1 MTMISRSTLA
11 ASLAASLAATLVAAP
26 ASAWAQT
33 TPQAPAPTA
42 PKVTRADLAA
52 AYMRVDAAYT
62 QRETAKTLPD
72 SVRAQINRMVDRAAL
87 SFFSG
92 QFAAAVST
100 SDAAQLQWSG
110 VPVASTPVASTPVR
124 GPRALHGAPVSAA
137 RDEYLARLAAVDS
150 TGPLAQALLSTRER
164 AKLLVDVPSPERS
177 AEFLHDPATLS
188 RDLAREVSVLERG
201 RDPYIGLVGDFW
213 RVYRGANNALVP
225 MRIVAP
231 PSANVR
237 KPVGVLLVL
246 HGAGGD
252 ENMFVDAYGSGIV
265 SKLAAEQRLILV
277 SPRTDVF
284 GVTPAHFDA
293 LMALLRNEFRIDST
307 RVYLIGHSMGAGA
320 AARLVQ
326 ARPAQFAAVAM
337 LAGGSPI
344 TVPGAPPS
352 LYVGAELDGIIPAAR
367 VEAAAKATPGAVY
380 ELFRH
385 EGHLLMVGNGV
396 RRAVPWLVSHTR

>member
-1 MTMISRSTLA
+1 MIRLVRAVA
-11 ASLAASLAATLVAAP
+11 AVVWCAPALVRAQASAPAP
-26 ASAWAQT
+26 AS
-33 TPQAPAPTA
+33 
-42 PKVTRADLAA
+42 KITRADLAA

-62 QRETAKTLPD
+62 QRENAKTLPD
-72 SVRAQINRMVDRAAL
+72 SLRAQVNRTVDRAAL

-92 QFAAAVST
+92 QFGAAVGT
-100 SDAAQLQWSG
+100 IDAAAAQLTG
-110 VPVASTPVASTPVR
+110 APTLGPTKPT
-124 GPRALHGAPVSAA
+124 GPRSLNGAPVSAA
-137 RDEYLARLAAVDS
+137 RDEYLARLAVVDS
-150 TGPLAQALLSTRER
+150 AGPLAQALLSARER

-177 AEFLHDPATLS
+177 AEFLNDPARLS

-252 ENMFVDAYGSGIV
+252 ENMFVDAYGSGIAT
-265 SKLAAEQRLILV
+265 KLAAEQRLILV
-277 SPRTDVF
+277 SPKTDLF
-284 GVTPAHFDA
+284 GVTPEHFDA
-293 LMALLRNEFRIDST
+293 LMVLLRNEFRIDSS

-326 ARPAQFAAVAM
+326 ARPTQFAAVAL

-344 TVPGAPPS
+344 TVANAPPS
-352 LYVGAELDGIIPAAR
+352 LFVGAELDGIIPAAR
-367 VEAAAKATPGAVY
+367 VEAAAKATPGATY
-380 ELFRH
+380 ELLRH

>member
-1 MTMISRSTLA
+1 MTMISRSALA

-26 ASAWAQT
+26 AGAWAQA
-33 TPQAPAPTA
+33 TPQAPAPAA

-62 QRETAKTLPD
+62 QRENTKTLPD
-72 SVRAQINRMVDRAAL
+72 SVRAQINRTVDRAAL

-100 SDAAQLQWSG
+100 IDAAQLQLSG

>member
-1 MTMISRSTLA
+1 MTILPR
-11 ASLAASLAATLVAAP
+11 VAAFAVWCAP
-26 ASAWAQT
+26 ALVWAQ
-33 TPQAPAPTA
+33 APVAA
-42 PKVTRADLAA
+42 KVTRADLAA
-52 AYMRVDAAYT
+52 AYMRVDAAYA
-62 QRETAKTLPD
+62 QREQAKTLSD
-72 SVRAQINRMVDRAAL
+72 TLRAQVNRTVDRAAL

-100 SDAAQLQWSG
+100 IDAAAVQLTGLASAAP
-110 VPVASTPVASTPVR
+110 VPSV
-124 GPRALHGAPVSAA
+124 GPRSLNGAPVSAA
-137 RDEYLARLAAVDS
+137 RDEFLARLAVVDS
-150 TGPLAQALLSTRER
+150 AGPLAQALLSTRER

-177 AEFLHDPATLS
+177 AEFLNDPAKLS

-252 ENMFVDAYGSGIV
+252 ENMFVDAYGGGIV
-265 SKLAAEQRLILV
+265 TKLAAEQRLILV
-277 SPRTDVF
+277 SPKTDIF
-284 GVTPAHFDA
+284 GMTPEHFDK
-293 LMALLRNEFRIDST
+293 LMVLLRNEFRIDSS
-307 RVYLIGHSMGAGA
+307 RVYLIGHSMGGGA
-320 AARLVQ
+320 AARLAQ

-344 TVPGAPPS
+344 TVPNAPPS
-352 LYVGAELDGIIPAAR
+352 LFVGAELDGIIPAAR
-367 VEAAAKATPGAVY
+367 VEAAAKATPGATY

-396 RRAVPWLVSHTR
+396 RRAVPWLVTHSR

>member
-1 MTMISRSTLA
+1 MTMISRSALA
-11 ASLAASLAATLVAAP
+11 ASLAALLAATFVAAP
-26 ASAWAQT
+26 AGAWAQA
-33 TPQAPAPTA
+33 TPQAPAPTT

-62 QRETAKTLPD
+62 QRENTKTLPD
-72 SVRAQINRMVDRAAL
+72 SVRAQINRTVDRAAL

-100 SDAAQLQWSG
+100 IDAAQLQLSG
-110 VPVASTPVASTPVR
+110 VPVAPTPVR
-124 GPRALHGAPVSAA
+124 GPRSLSGAPVSAA

-284 GVTPAHFDA
+284 GVTPEHFDA

>member
-1 MTMISRSTLA
+1 MRLVRA
-11 ASLAASLAATLVAAP
+11 VAAVAFVP
-26 ASAWAQT
+26 ALVGA
-33 TPQAPAPTA
+33 QAPSAAPMTA

-62 QRETAKTLPD
+62 QRENAKTLPD
-72 SVRAQINRMVDRAAL
+72 SLRAQVNRTVDRAAL

-92 QFAAAVST
+92 QFGTAVGTIDAA
-100 SDAAQLQWSG
+100 AAQLTG
-110 VPVASTPVASTPVR
+110 VPLVVPVVAA
-124 GPRALHGAPVSAA
+124 GPRSLNGAPVSAA

-164 AKLLVDVPSPERS
+164 ARLLVDVPSPERS
-177 AEFLHDPATLS
+177 AEFLNDPARLS

-213 RVYRGANNALVP
+213 RVYRGANNTLVP

-252 ENMFVDAYGSGIV
+252 ENMFVDAYGSGIATT
-265 SKLAAEQRLILV
+265 LAAEQRLILV
-277 SPRTDVF
+277 SPKADVF
-284 GVTPAHFDA
+284 GATPEHFDA
-293 LMALLRNEFRIDST
+293 LMVLLRNEFRIDSS

-320 AARLVQ
+320 AARLAQ
-326 ARPAQFAAVAM
+326 ARPAQFAAVAL

-344 TVPGAPPS
+344 TVANAPPS
-352 LYVGAELDGIIPAAR
+352 LFVGAELDGIIPASR
-367 VEAAAKATPGAVY
+367 VEAAAKATPGATF

>member
-100 SDAAQLQWSG
+100 IDAAQLQLSG

-225 MRIVAP
+225 MRLVAP
-231 PSANVR
+231 PAANER

>member
-1 MTMISRSTLA
+1 MTMIFRSTLA
-11 ASLAASLAATLVAAP
+11 ASLAATLVGAP
-26 ASAWAQT
+26 SGAWAQA

-92 QFAAAVST
+92 QFAAAVGT
-100 SDAAQLQWSG
+100 IDAAQLQLSG

-252 ENMFVDAYGSGIV
+252 ENMFVDAYGRGIV

>member
-1 MTMISRSTLA
+1 
-11 ASLAASLAATLVAAP
+11 
-26 ASAWAQT
+26 
-33 TPQAPAPTA
+33 
-42 PKVTRADLAA
+42 

-92 QFAAAVST
+92 QFAAAVGT
-100 SDAAQLQWSG
+100 IDAAQLQLSG

-252 ENMFVDAYGSGIV
+252 ENMFVDAYGRGIV

>member
-1 MTMISRSTLA
+1 MTMWWRVMAVGVLF
-11 ASLAASLAATLVAAP
+11 AP
-26 ASAWAQT
+26 ALARA
-33 TPQAPAPTA
+33 QAPVTPKAIPTA
-42 PKVTRADLAA
+42 VTPKVTRADLAA

-62 QRETAKTLPD
+62 QREIAKTLPD
-72 SVRAQINRMVDRAAL
+72 SLRAAVNRTVDRAAL

-92 QFAAAVST
+92 QFAAAVGT
-100 SDAAQLQWSG
+100 IDAAAAQLTG
-110 VPVASTPVASTPVR
+110 VASVPPAPPA
-124 GPRALHGAPVSAA
+124 GPRSLNGAPASAA

-150 TGPLAQALLSTRER
+150 MGPLAQALLSTRER

-177 AEFLHDPATLS
+177 AEFLNDPAKLS

-231 PSANVR
+231 PAANVR

-252 ENMFVDAYGSGIV
+252 ENMFVDAYGSGIIT
-265 SKLAAEQRLILV
+265 KLAAEQRLILV
-277 SPRTDVF
+277 SPKTDVF
-284 GVTPAHFDA
+284 GTSPEHFDA
-293 LMALLRNEFRIDST
+293 LMTLLRNEFRIDSS
-307 RVYLIGHSMGAGA
+307 RVYLIGHLMGAGA
-320 AARLVQ
+320 AARLAQ
-326 ARPAQFAAVAM
+326 ARPTQFAAVAM

-344 TVPGAPPS
+344 TAPNAPPS
-352 LYVGAELDGIIPAAR
+352 LFVGAELDGIIPAAR
-367 VEAAAKATPGAVY
+367 VEAAAKATPGATY

-396 RRAVPWLVSHTR
+396 RRAVPWLMTHSR

>member
-26 ASAWAQT
+26 ASAWAQA
-33 TPQAPAPTA
+33 TPQAPAPTT

-100 SDAAQLQWSG
+100 IDAAQLQLSG

>member
-26 ASAWAQT
+26 SGAWAQA
-33 TPQAPAPTA
+33 TPQAPAPTT

-92 QFAAAVST
+92 QFTAAVST
-100 SDAAQLQWSG
+100 IDAAQLQLSG
-110 VPVASTPVASTPVR
+110 VPVASTPVR

>member
-1 MTMISRSTLA
+1 MTMWWRVLA
-11 ASLAASLAATLVAAP
+11 ASALCAP
-26 ASAWAQT
+26 ALVWAQ
-33 TPQAPAPTA
+33 APVVAA

-52 AYMRVDAAYT
+52 AYMRVDAVYT
-62 QRETAKTLPD
+62 QRENAKTLPD
-72 SVRAQINRMVDRAAL
+72 SLRAQVNRTVDRAAL

-92 QFAAAVST
+92 QFAAAVGT
-100 SDAAQLQWSG
+100 IDAAAVQLGG
-110 VPVASTPVASTPVR
+110 VPTPPVSAPV
-124 GPRALHGAPVSAA
+124 GPRVLNGAPASAA
-137 RDEYLARLAAVDS
+137 RDEYLARLAVVDS
-150 TGPLAQALLSTRER
+150 TGALAQALLSTRER
-164 AKLLVDVPSPERS
+164 AKLLVDVPSPDRS
-177 AEFLHDPATLS
+177 AEFLNDPAKLS

-252 ENMFVDAYGSGIV
+252 ENMFVDAYGSGLV
-265 SKLAAEQRLILV
+265 TKLAAEQRLILV
-277 SPRTDVF
+277 SPKTDVF
-284 GVTPAHFDA
+284 GATPEHFDA
-293 LMALLRNEFRIDST
+293 LMALLRKEFRIDSS

-320 AARLVQ
+320 AARLAQ
-326 ARPAQFAAVAM
+326 ARPAQIAAVAM

-344 TVPGAPPS
+344 TVPNAPPS
-352 LYVGAELDGIIPAAR
+352 RFIGAELDGIIPAAR
-367 VEAAAKATPGAVY
+367 VEAAAKATPGATY

-396 RRAVPWLVSHTR
+396 RRAVPWLVSYTR

>member
-1 MTMISRSTLA
+1 MTMWWRVLA
-11 ASLAASLAATLVAAP
+11 ASALCAP
-26 ASAWAQT
+26 ALAMA
-33 TPQAPAPTA
+33 QAPVVAA

-52 AYMRVDAAYT
+52 AYMRVDAVYT
-62 QRETAKTLPD
+62 QRENAKTLPD
-72 SVRAQINRMVDRAAL
+72 SLRAQVNRTVDRAAL

-92 QFAAAVST
+92 QFAAAVGT
-100 SDAAQLQWSG
+100 IDAAAVQLGG
-110 VPVASTPVASTPVR
+110 VPTAPAAAV
-124 GPRALHGAPVSAA
+124 GPRMLNGAPASAA
-137 RDEYLARLAAVDS
+137 RDEYLARLAVVDS
-150 TGPLAQALLSTRER
+150 TGALAQALLSTRER
-164 AKLLVDVPSPERS
+164 AKLLVDIPSPDRS
-177 AEFLHDPATLS
+177 AEFLNDPAKLS

-252 ENMFVDAYGSGIV
+252 ENMFVDAYGSGLV
-265 SKLAAEQRLILV
+265 TKLAAEQRLILV
-277 SPRTDVF
+277 SPKTDVF
-284 GVTPAHFDA
+284 GATPEHFDA
-293 LMALLRNEFRIDST
+293 LMALLRKEFRIDSS

-320 AARLVQ
+320 AARLAQ
-326 ARPAQFAAVAM
+326 ARPAQIAGVAM

-344 TVPGAPPS
+344 TVPNAPPS
-352 LYVGAELDGIIPAAR
+352 LFIGAELDGIIPAAR
-367 VEAAAKATPGAVY
+367 VEAAAKATRGATY

-396 RRAVPWLVSHTR
+396 RRAVPWLVTHTR

>member
-1 MTMISRSTLA
+1 MTMWRRVMA
-11 ASLAASLAATLVAAP
+11 ASVLFAPALARAQVPVTPKAAATAVT
-26 ASAWAQT
+26 S
-33 TPQAPAPTA
+33 
-42 PKVTRADLAA
+42 KVTRADLAA

-72 SVRAQINRMVDRAAL
+72 SLRAAVNRTVDRAAL

-92 QFAAAVST
+92 QFAAAVGT
-100 SDAAQLQWSG
+100 IDAAAVQLGG
-110 VPVASTPVASTPVR
+110 VPTAPVAAV
-124 GPRALHGAPVSAA
+124 GPRSLNGAPASAA
-137 RDEYLARLAAVDS
+137 RDEYLARLAVVDS
-150 TGPLAQALLSTRER
+150 TGALAQALLSTRER

-177 AEFLHDPATLS
+177 AEFLNDPAKLS

-265 SKLAAEQRLILV
+265 TKLAAEQRLILV
-277 SPRTDVF
+277 SPKTDIF
-284 GVTPAHFDA
+284 GMTPEHFDA
-293 LMALLRNEFRIDST
+293 LMALLRNEFRIDSS
-307 RVYLIGHSMGAGA
+307 RVYLIGHSMGGGA
-320 AARLVQ
+320 AARLAQ

-344 TVPGAPPS
+344 TAPNAPPS
-352 LYVGAELDGIIPAAR
+352 LFVGAELDGIIPAAR
-367 VEAAAKATPGAVY
+367 VEAAAKATPGATY

-396 RRAVPWLVSHTR
+396 RRAVPWLVTHSR

>member
-100 SDAAQLQWSG
+100 IDAAQLQLSG

>member
-1 MTMISRSTLA
+1 MTMWWRVLA
-11 ASLAASLAATLVAAP
+11 ASALCAPALVWAQAPVVAAS
-26 ASAWAQT
+26 
-33 TPQAPAPTA
+33 
-42 PKVTRADLAA
+42 KVTRADLAA
-52 AYMRVDAAYT
+52 AYMRVDAVYT
-62 QRETAKTLPD
+62 QRENAKTLPD
-72 SVRAQINRMVDRAAL
+72 SLRAQVNRTVDRAAL

-92 QFAAAVST
+92 QFAAAVGT
-100 SDAAQLQWSG
+100 IDAAAVQLGG
-110 VPVASTPVASTPVR
+110 VPTPPAAAPV
-124 GPRALHGAPVSAA
+124 GPRVLNGAPASAA
-137 RDEYLARLAAVDS
+137 RDEYLARLAVVDS
-150 TGPLAQALLSTRER
+150 TGALAQALLSTRER
-164 AKLLVDVPSPERS
+164 AKLLVDVPSPDRS
-177 AEFLHDPATLS
+177 AEFLNDPAKLS

-252 ENMFVDAYGSGIV
+252 ENMFVDAYGSGLV
-265 SKLAAEQRLILV
+265 TKLAAEQRLILV
-277 SPRTDVF
+277 SPKTDVF
-284 GVTPAHFDA
+284 GATPEHFDA
-293 LMALLRNEFRIDST
+293 LMTLLRKEFRIDSS

-320 AARLVQ
+320 AARLAQ
-326 ARPAQFAAVAM
+326 ARPAQIAAVAM

-344 TVPGAPPS
+344 TVPNAPPS
-352 LYVGAELDGIIPAAR
+352 LFIGAELDGIIPAAR
-367 VEAAAKATPGAVY
+367 VEAAAKATPGATY

-396 RRAVPWLVSHTR
+396 RRAVPWLVSYTR

>member
-1 MTMISRSTLA
+1 MA
-11 ASLAASLAATLVAAP
+11 ASALCAPALALAQTPVPPPVAA
-26 ASAWAQT
+26 A
-33 TPQAPAPTA
+33 
-42 PKVTRADLAA
+42 KVTRADLAA

-72 SVRAQINRMVDRAAL
+72 SLRAAVNRTVDRAAL

-92 QFAAAVST
+92 QFAAAVGT
-100 SDAAQLQWSG
+100 IDAAAAQLGGAAS
-110 VPVASTPVASTPVR
+110 VPPAPPA
-124 GPRALHGAPVSAA
+124 GPRSLNGAPASAA
-137 RDEYLARLAAVDS
+137 RNEYLARLAAVDS

-177 AEFLHDPATLS
+177 AEFLNDPAKLS

-252 ENMFVDAYGSGIV
+252 ENMFVDAYGSGIAT
-265 SKLAAEQRLILV
+265 KLAAEQRLILV
-277 SPRTDVF
+277 SPKTDVF
-284 GVTPAHFDA
+284 GLTPEHFDA
-293 LMALLRNEFRIDST
+293 LMVLLRNEFRIDSS

-320 AARLVQ
+320 AARLAQ

-344 TVPGAPPS
+344 TAANAPAS
-352 LYVGAELDGIIPAAR
+352 LFVGAELDPIIPAAR
-367 VEAAAKATPGAVY
+367 VEAAAKATPGATY

-396 RRAVPWLVSHTR
+396 RRAVPWLITHTR

>member
-1 MTMISRSTLA
+1 
-11 ASLAASLAATLVAAP
+11 
-26 ASAWAQT
+26 
-33 TPQAPAPTA
+33 
-42 PKVTRADLAA
+42 
-52 AYMRVDAAYT
+52 MRVDAAYT
-62 QRETAKTLPD
+62 QRENAKTLPD
-72 SVRAQINRMVDRAAL
+72 SVRAQINRTVDRAAL

-100 SDAAQLQWSG
+100 IDAAQMQLSG
-110 VPVASTPVASTPVR
+110 VPVAPTPVR
-124 GPRALHGAPVSAA
+124 GPRSLSGAPVSAA

-277 SPRTDVF
+277 SPRTAVF

-326 ARPAQFAAVAM
+326 ARPAHFAAVAM

>member
-1 MTMISRSTLA
+1 MRSVRAIA
-11 ASLAASLAATLVAAP
+11 AIALCAP
-26 ASAWAQT
+26 ALVRAQAT
-33 TPQAPAPTA
+33 ATATGAA

-62 QRETAKTLPD
+62 LREDAKTLPD
-72 SVRAQINRMVDRAAL
+72 SLRALVNRTVDRAAL

-92 QFAAAVST
+92 QFGAAVGT
-100 SDAAQLQWSG
+100 IDAAAAQLNG
-110 VPVASTPVASTPVR
+110 VPTIVPAAAA
-124 GPRALHGAPVSAA
+124 GPRSLNGAPVSAA
-137 RDEYLARLAAVDS
+137 RDEYLARLAVVDS

-177 AEFLHDPATLS
+177 AEFLNDPARLS

-213 RVYRGANNALVP
+213 RVYRGANNTLVP

-252 ENMFVDAYGSGIV
+252 ENMFVDAYGSGIAT
-265 SKLAAEQRLILV
+265 KLAAEQRLILV
-277 SPRTDVF
+277 SPKTDLF
-284 GVTPAHFDA
+284 GVTPEHFDA
-293 LMALLRNEFRIDST
+293 LMVLLRNEFRIDSS

-320 AARLVQ
+320 AARLAQ
-326 ARPAQFAAVAM
+326 ARPAQFAAVAL

-344 TVPGAPPS
+344 TVANAPPS
-352 LYVGAELDGIIPAAR
+352 LFVGAELDGIIPAAR
-367 VEAAAKATPGAVY
+367 VEAAAKATPGAKY

>member
-1 MTMISRSTLA
+1 MSRLIRA
-11 ASLAASLAATLVAAP
+11 VAAVAWCAP
-26 ASAWAQT
+26 ALVQAQVS
-33 TPQAPAPTA
+33 APAPA
-42 PKVTRADLAA
+42 AKVTRADLAA

-62 QRETAKTLPD
+62 QRENAKSLSD
-72 SVRAQINRMVDRAAL
+72 SLRAQVNRTVDRAAL

-92 QFAAAVST
+92 QFGAAVRNI
-100 SDAAQLQWSG
+100 DAAAAQLTG
-110 VPVASTPVASTPVR
+110 LPTLVPAVPA
-124 GPRALHGAPVSAA
+124 GPRSLNGAPVSSA
-137 RDEYLARLAAVDS
+137 RDEYLARLAVVDS

-177 AEFLHDPATLS
+177 AEFLNDPARLS

-213 RVYRGANNALVP
+213 RVYRGANNTLVP
-225 MRIVAP
+225 VRIVAP

-252 ENMFVDAYGSGIV
+252 ENMFVDAYGSGIATT
-265 SKLAAEQRLILV
+265 LAAERRLILV
-277 SPRTDVF
+277 SPKTDVF
-284 GVTPAHFDA
+284 GVTPEHFDA
-293 LMALLRNEFRIDST
+293 LMVLLRNEFRIDSS

-320 AARLVQ
+320 AARLAQ
-326 ARPAQFAAVAM
+326 ARPAQFAAVAL

-344 TVPGAPPS
+344 TVANAPPS
-352 LYVGAELDGIIPAAR
+352 LFVGAELDGIIPAAR
-367 VEAAAKATPGAVY
+367 VEAAAKATPGATY

>member
-1 MTMISRSTLA
+1 
-11 ASLAASLAATLVAAP
+11 
-26 ASAWAQT
+26 
-33 TPQAPAPTA
+33 
-42 PKVTRADLAA
+42 
-52 AYMRVDAAYT
+52 MRVDAAYT

-72 SVRAQINRMVDRAAL
+72 SLRAAVNRTVDRAAL

-92 QFAAAVST
+92 QFAAAVGT
-100 SDAAQLQWSG
+100 IDAAAAQLTGTAS
-110 VPVASTPVASTPVR
+110 VPPAPPT
-124 GPRALHGAPVSAA
+124 GPRSLNGAPASAA
-137 RDEYLARLAAVDS
+137 RNEYLARLAVVDS

-177 AEFLHDPATLS
+177 AEFLNDPVKLS

-225 MRIVAP
+225 MRLVAP

-252 ENMFVDAYGSGIV
+252 ENMFVDAYGSGIAT
-265 SKLAAEQRLILV
+265 KLAAEQRLILV
-277 SPRTDVF
+277 SPKTDVF
-284 GVTPAHFDA
+284 GLTPEHFDA
-293 LMALLRNEFRIDST
+293 LMTLLRNEFRIDSS

-320 AARLVQ
+320 AARLAQ

-344 TVPGAPPS
+344 TVSNAPPS
-352 LYVGAELDGIIPAAR
+352 LFVGAELDPIIPAAR
-367 VEAAAKATPGAVY
+367 VEAAAKATPGATY

-396 RRAVPWLVSHTR
+396 RRAVPWLVTHSR